1 MQADLQRELEGLG
14 FSERQARVYVTL
26 LRFGKSGAQQIAT
39 AAGLPRA
46 SCYDTL
52 EQLAKQGL
60 VKAVEENSQQ
70 VFATEPPGRINLMLA
85 LQLEEV
91 QARRRRA
98 EAFLPRLEALA
109 GDGDS
114 RPRFRIIN
122 DTEELRKL
130 HQEYAELGKPHLQIV
145 GYDAF
150 LALHK
155 ETTVQENAERLRHK
169 PSHGRAIL
177 VTDLPVDAPIGSGFE
192 VRRVPTAMMDVKGE
206 MAVCGDR
213 VILFA
218 FTDKVV
224 AIEIISQS
232 MANTCWAALE
242 LAWQRAGEI
251 EEQLQGRR

>member
-1 MQADLQRELEGLG
+1 MQGDVQRELEELG

-26 LRFGKSGAQQIAT
+26 LRFGPSAVQQIAL

-52 EQLAKQGL
+52 QQLVKQGL
-60 VKAVEENSQQ
+60 VKGVEDASQQ
-70 VFATEPPGRINLMLA
+70 VFVTEPPGRINMLLS

-98 EAFLPRLEALA
+98 EIFLPRLEALA
-109 GDGDS
+109 GDGDA

-122 DTEELRKL
+122 DAEELRQL
-130 HQEYAELGKPHLQIV
+130 HQEYADMGKPHLQII

-150 LALHK
+150 LALHR
-155 ETTVQENAERLRHK
+155 ESVVQDNVERLRHK
-169 PSHGRAIL
+169 PTQGRAIL
-177 VTDLPVDAPIGSGFE
+177 VTDLPIDAPIGSGFE
-192 VRRVPTAMMDVKGE
+192 VRRVPTAMLEIQGE

-213 VILFA
+213 IILFA

-224 AIEIISQS
+224 AIEIVSQA
-232 MANTCWAALE
+232 MANTCRAALE
-242 LAWQRAGEI
+242 LAWLQAGEI
-251 EEQLQGRR
+251 EKRLRGG